1 MLIGEGVY
9 ILYIPIDKRRNS
21 SLNYL
26 QHCCF
31 FGEKY
36 YSDDEILV
44 IIGDVSCRMGTL
56 NDSTC
61 FTLND

>member
-1 MLIGEGVY
+1 MLIGQRVY
-9 ILYIPIDKRRNS
+9 ILYIPINKRRNS
-21 SLNYL
+21 SLKYL

-44 IIGDVSCRMGTL
+44 IVGVKRSPF
-56 NDSTC
+56 S
-61 FTLND
+61 